1 MDDLASKLGELLK
14 NPAALEQFK
23 GLAGLFGG
31 AASSP
36 QAPGTPQPEPANQ
49 PASPPGGAGGP
60 GLQPD
65 QLKGLAS
72 LLGGSANQ
80 QASPPPVPPEGPGV
94 DADMLQSIAKMMP
107 LLSSIRQEDDGTR
120 LLHALRPL
128 LGPARQ
134 KKLDESVKLL
144 QMMRLLPLLKGSGF
158 LGLF

>member
-1 MDDLASKLGELLK
+1 
-14 NPAALEQFK
+14 
-23 GLAGLFGG
+23 
-31 AASSP
+31 
-36 QAPGTPQPEPANQ
+36 
-49 PASPPGGAGGP
+49 
-60 GLQPD
+60 
-65 QLKGLAS
+65 
-72 LLGGSANQ
+72 
-80 QASPPPVPPEGPGV
+80 
-94 DADMLQSIAKMMP
+94 MLQSIAKMMP